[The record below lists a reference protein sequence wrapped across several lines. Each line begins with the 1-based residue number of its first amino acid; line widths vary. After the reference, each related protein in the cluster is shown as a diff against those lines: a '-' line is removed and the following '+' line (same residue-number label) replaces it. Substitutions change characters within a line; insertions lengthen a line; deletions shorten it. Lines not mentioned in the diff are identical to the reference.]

1 MIESIASLSMS
12 MSAARLQQELSLQM
26 TSMVMSDQEAL
37 VENLMDMADA
47 VSVSSDGMPH
57 VIDMLV

>member
-47 VSVSSDGMPH
+47 VSVSSDGMPR